1 MAKTKIP
8 PGPGRK
14 PTRGEVSNRATPNTA
29 IARRYVG
36 LRPSAYQRS
45 FNFIMAMWYPCV
57 ASARHCARFLGRI
70 ARPCVRTRHGAGIRR
85 MHFRV
90 FLSMPRFRFAP
101 VAHKS
106 ESRSGACSGSGIQF
120 PRNCIRE
127 SRNGETKNSTLI
139 ASIDID
145 PAIARIG
152 WRMRSSRGA
161 GLKIIIQPDYRL
173 QLSRCLAD
181 MVNDNPGLASV

>member
-1 MAKTKIP
+1 
-8 PGPGRK
+8 
-14 PTRGEVSNRATPNTA
+14 
-29 IARRYVG
+29 
-36 LRPSAYQRS
+36 
-45 FNFIMAMWYPCV
+45 
-57 ASARHCARFLGRI
+57 
-70 ARPCVRTRHGAGIRR
+70 

-90 FLSMPRFRFAP
+90 FLSMPRIRFAP

-120 PRNCIRE
+120 PRSCIRE

-161 GLKIIIQPDYRL
+161 GLKIMIQPDYRL

-181 MVNDNPGLASV
+181 MVNDNPGLASM